1 MLAQGLAVRV
11 RPLFA
16 ASVPLRVKAP
26 TIFVVIIY
34 LASSR
39 GYLLSLRYVQGFSS
53 FSGFQGLMLF
63 PRTSLTIFLVVAFA
77 LLTAVGLWMLDGVF
91 AADGF
96 GGAEGGA
103 NIFVPFLGVS
113 MVLLAVVVAWAVW
126 PLLRTSGTSA
136 QAGAGQPGA
145 VLPPP
150 AVFSAGEMPDVSQ
163 VELPV
168 SEYALETYKAA
179 VDHAPAAIM
188 ITNNR
193 GRIEYVNA
201 AFLKTSGY
209 SRNEILGRSP
219 AMFGAGHT
227 RSEVYADLWQTIL
240 SGSVW
245 RGEVCNRRKSGEEY
259 WENMAISPL
268 RDRFGRVSH
277 FVAVRE
283 DITERKGR
291 EEDLRQLAQVDVL
304 TGIANRR
311 YLIDRAEQ
319 ERRRAERFGQP
330 LALLMVDID
339 HFKAINDEHGHAV
352 GDQVIRMVAQTCAGS
367 VREIDIVGRY
377 GGEEFVIV
385 LPGTLP
391 EGARE
396 LADRLRQQI
405 AAIGVAGADG
415 APVAVTVSI
424 GFADFEPGDD
434 LEQLLAAADAAL
446 YRAKSLGRNCVVAVT
461 DCLRKGPPGDV
472 Q

>member
-1 MLAQGLAVRV
+1 M
-11 RPLFA
+11 
-16 ASVPLRVKAP
+16 RVKSP
-26 TIFVVIIY
+26 TTFMGKIY
-34 LASSR
+34 LALAQ
-39 GYLLSLRYVQGFSS
+39 GYLLSLRYVDGFSS
-53 FSGFQGLMLF
+53 FTGLQGLMASS
-63 PRTSLTIFLVVAFA
+63 RTSLKIFLVVAFIA
-77 LLTAVGLWMLDGVF
+77 LTALGLWMLDGVF

-96 GGAEGGA
+96 GGAATEV
-103 NIFVPFLGVS
+103 NIFMPFLGLS
-113 MVLLAVVVAWAVW
+113 LMLLAVVVAWAVW
-126 PLLRTSGTSA
+126 PLMRTAGEHLQSGSE
-136 QAGAGQPGA
+136 GAERGF
-145 VLPPP
+145 PPP
-150 AVFSAGEMPDVSQ
+150 ADFSTGEMPDFSH

-168 SEYALETYKAA
+168 SEYTLETYKAA
-179 VDHAPAAIM
+179 VDHAPTAIM

-201 AFLKTSGY
+201 AFLRTSGY
-209 SRNEILGRSP
+209 SRSEILGRSP
-219 AMFGAGHT
+219 AMFSAGHT

-240 SGSVW
+240 SGNVW

-268 RDRFGRVSH
+268 RDRFGRVAH

-291 EEDLRQLAQVDVL
+291 EEDLRQLAQRDAL

-311 YLIDRAEQ
+311 YLIERAEQ

-330 LALLMVDID
+330 LAVLMVDID
-339 HFKAINDEHGHAV
+339 HFKAINDEHGHAL
-352 GDQVIRMVAQTCAGS
+352 GDQAIRMVAQTCAAS

-396 LADRLRQQI
+396 LADRLRQRI
-405 AAIGVAGADG
+405 AEIEIAGADG
-415 APVAVTVSI
+415 TAVAVTVSI
-424 GFADFEPGDD
+424 GFAAFEPGDQ

-461 DCLRKGPPGDV
+461 DCLRLMPPGDV

>member
-1 MLAQGLAVRV
+1 MA
-11 RPLFA
+11 
-16 ASVPLRVKAP
+16 
-26 TIFVVIIY
+26 
-34 LASSR
+34 
-39 GYLLSLRYVQGFSS
+39 
-53 FSGFQGLMLF
+53 F
-63 PRTSLTIFLVVAFA
+63 PRKSLTIFLVAAFV

-96 GGAEGGA
+96 GDAEAGG
-103 NIFVPFLGVS
+103 NIFVPFFGLS
-113 MVLLAVVVAWAVW
+113 IMLLAVVVAWAVW
-126 PLLRTSGTSA
+126 PLLRTAGGAPDGGVDEPGT
-136 QAGAGQPGA
+136 
-145 VLPPP
+145 VFPPP
-150 AVFSAGEMPDVSQ
+150 FDFSSGEIPDFSH
-163 VELPV
+163 VEIPV

-193 GRIEYVNA
+193 GRIEYVNE

-209 SRNEILGRSP
+209 SRREILGRSP

-240 SGSVW
+240 SGRVW

-291 EEDLRQLAQVDVL
+291 EDDLRQLAQVDAL

-311 YLIDRAEQ
+311 HLIERAEQ

-339 HFKAINDEHGHAV
+339 YFKTINDEHGHAV
-352 GDQVIRMVAQTCAGS
+352 GDQAIRMVAQTCAVS
-367 VREIDIVGRY
+367 VREIDVVGRY

-405 AAIGVAGADG
+405 AAIEIAGADG
-415 APVAVTVSI
+415 APIGVTVSI
-424 GFADFEPGDD
+424 GFAAFESGDE

-461 DCLRKGPPGDV
+461 DCLRREPPGDV